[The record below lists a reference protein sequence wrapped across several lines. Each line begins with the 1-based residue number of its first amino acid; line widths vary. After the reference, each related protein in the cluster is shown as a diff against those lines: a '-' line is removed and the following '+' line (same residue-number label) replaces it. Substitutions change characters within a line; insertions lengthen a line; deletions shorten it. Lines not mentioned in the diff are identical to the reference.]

1 MGAIK
6 SAGFIVILCAT
17 YLFAGKNGIGIQPTE
32 YNLICKGKNAKSY
45 HRDYRNSNEYCRGL
59 KACRAD
65 IIRLPSPE
73 AKELRSD
80 PCDFCYKH

>member
-32 YNLICKGKNAKSY
+32 YNLICKGKMLN
-45 HRDYRNSNEYCRGL
+45 L
-59 KACRAD
+59 
-65 IIRLPSPE
+65 IIEIIEIQMNIVE
-73 AKELRSD
+73 A
-80 PCDFCYKH
+80 